1 MPKSPRM
8 QEVKT
13 THRVWHTC
21 CLCKAHNARLR
32 YTCRYF
38 GARAGHLASQLR
50 AVLEILP
57 RAKRGIENQ
66 PALRWETVKNW
77 QSCGEVFRLR
87 FKIHFP
93 VKFPSR
99 ENWNSST
106 LESTWT
112 HQSIISTFKY
122 TVHDMV
128 PGIINRGRKSSLTFR
143 RALCSFRP
151 LKGDIFVSERITL
164 GGGCFN
170 PPGVRFNLGDEPL

>member
-1 MPKSPRM
+1 MERRNYWCIARSVGLLEISGRFKNQNSNNLANNLLVCPSRLIPM

-21 CLCKAHNARLR
+21 CLCKAHNVRLR

-50 AVLEILP
+50 SVLEILP

-66 PALRWETVKNW
+66 PALTWETVNHW

-93 VKFPSR
+93 LKFPSR

-112 HQSIISTFKY
+112 HQSIISLFS
-122 TVHDMV
+122 
-128 PGIINRGRKSSLTFR
+128 NSL
-143 RALCSFRP
+143 SM
-151 LKGDIFVSERITL
+151 IWSL
-164 GGGCFN
+164 G
-170 PPGVRFNLGDEPL
+170 L